1 MSHTSVFAA
10 PFARSADR
18 DFVVR
23 CVLGLAPSG
32 GADIGEVLAAV
43 GEVKPKD
50 AAAWRSAWQTLGE
63 RVARQAADAAA
74 GGRSDTARWASLR
87 AANYLA
93 VAVDAA
99 SAADD
104 TDRAGALFAAHRAAW
119 DAFAAGAGVRVS
131 RIDVPL
137 DGTLMPG
144 YLFHADA
151 AGPRPTIAF
160 VNGSDGSISSLWGTG
175 VAAALA
181 RGFHAY
187 VFDGPGQQSMLFQ
200 HHVPFRADWENVLT
214 PVLDELVS
222 HRYVDEHRVVVW
234 GISQAGYWV
243 PRALSGEHR
252 FAAAVVDP
260 GVVDVSTSWTDH
272 LPASLGR
279 LLDEGKDAQFD
290 RDMALGMRFSPDL
303 SATWAFRSRP
313 VGVSGY
319 AAVIRRIREFALT
332 DAQSARIDTPLL
344 ITSPEGEQFWPG
356 QSERLAAM
364 TPDVSHLV
372 RFTAAEG
379 ADGHCEPLARTLV
392 HERVLDWVSA
402 TIQV

>member
-18 DFVVR
+18 DFIVR

-43 GEVKPKD
+43 DDVKPKD
-50 AAAWRSAWQTLGE
+50 AGAWRAAWQTLGE
-63 RVARQAADAAA
+63 RVAGQAEEAAAD
-74 GGRSDTARWASLR
+74 GRSDTARWASLR

-104 TDRAGALFAAHRAAW
+104 TDRAASLFAAHRAAW
-119 DAFAAGAGVRVS
+119 DAFAADAGVRMS

-137 DGTLMPG
+137 EDATMPG

-151 AGPRPTIAF
+151 AGPRPTIVF

-200 HHVPFRADWENVLT
+200 QHVPFRPDWENVLA
-214 PVLDELVS
+214 PVVDELVS
-222 HRYVDEHRVVVW
+222 HRYVDERRLVVW

-252 FAAAVVDP
+252 FAAAIVDP

-272 LPASLGR
+272 LPASLGK

-290 RDMALGMRFSPDL
+290 RDMALGMRFSHDL
-303 SATWAFRSRP
+303 SATWTFRARP
-313 VGVSGY
+313 VGVGGY
-319 AAVIRRIREFALT
+319 AAVIRRMREFALT
-332 DAQSARIDTPLL
+332 PVQAARIDTPLL

-356 QSERLAAM
+356 QSERLAAL
-364 TPDVSHLV
+364 TRKVSHLV

-379 ADGHCEPLARTLV
+379 ADSHCEPLARTLV

-402 TIQV
+402 TIPG

>member
-23 CVLGLAPSG
+23 CVIGLAPSG

-43 GEVKPKD
+43 GDVKAKD

-63 RVARQAADAAA
+63 RIAQEAEDAASD
-74 GGRSDTARWASLR
+74 GRVDTARWASLR

-104 TDRAGALFAAHRAAW
+104 TVRAASGFAAHRAAW
-119 DAFAAGAGVRVS
+119 DAFAADAGVRMS

-137 DGTLMPG
+137 DGATMPG

-151 AGPRPTIAF
+151 AGPRPTIIF

-200 HHVPFRADWENVLT
+200 QHVPFRPDWENVLS
-214 PVLDELVS
+214 PVVDELAS
-222 HRYVDEHRVVVW
+222 HRYVDEHRLVVW

-243 PRALSGEHR
+243 PRALTGEHR

-272 LPASLGR
+272 LPASLR
-279 LLDEGKDAQFD
+279 KLLDEGKDAQFD
-290 RDMALGMRFSPDL
+290 RDMALGMRFSGEL
-303 SATWAFRSRP
+303 AATWAFRARP
-313 VGVSGY
+313 MGVDGY
-319 AAVIRRIREFALT
+319 AAVIRRVREFALT
-332 DAQSARIDTPLL
+332 DAETERIDTPLL

-364 TPDVSHLV
+364 TPDVSHVV

-379 ADGHCEPLARTLV
+379 ADGHCEPLARTRV
-392 HERVLDWVSA
+392 HERVLDWISA
-402 TIQV
+402 TTRG